1 MTDDEPD
8 RQPDHRFSRDVPASA
23 ISLRQ
28 PEDEDGVFDVRM
40 PIATTGEVRN
50 EGDDPLSRDE
60 LDGMARQIDDRAVP
74 VFLDH
79 GRSSVGGPKRYSA
92 VEKIGEWTE
101 ANVRERDADDTDEL
115 VATARVMDPE
125 TLPNLG
131 GLREAIGSIREQVKR
146 DFSLSASIGW
156 RDDDSAPGG
165 VDLMEASI
173 VGIGADPRTT
183 SNGGA
188 AVVARAAVEAGA
200 DPDRLVQ
207 AVREATEGDRGL
219 TSQQIE
225 LARSVLEQF
234 ESEQGDAALADF
246 DSWIFES
253 DDELSADESV
263 AARAVVDEYVRST
276 TPWQD
281 PISETLR
288 PWLSEQDQDSND
300 MTDESDESAD
310 DADDTTEQDGEPEE
324 THADAE
330 EFRERMLELQEQQME
345 TLEAIAERVTDEDDD
360 EDEDE
365 EDQAG
370 DDEEDED
377 DEDENAADD
386 ARDLESEIETLREE
400 LAEVRD
406 GGIGEGDVDTGDE
419 HDADA
424 DDETDEPDDKHAVT
438 NKYGIES

>member
-8 RQPDHRFSRDVPASA
+8 RQPDHRFSRDVPAEA

-79 GRSSVGGPKRYSA
+79 GRSAVGGPKRYSA

-115 VATARVMDPE
+115 VATARLMDPE

-183 SNGGA
+183 SDAA
-188 AVVARAAVEAGA
+188 AVALARAATVASEAD
-200 DPDRLVQ
+200 DP
-207 AVREATEGDRGL
+207 E
-219 TSQQIE
+219 
-225 LARSVLEQF
+225 
-234 ESEQGDAALADF
+234 
-246 DSWIFES
+246 
-253 DDELSADESV
+253 
-263 AARAVVDEYVRST
+263 AVVDRFREVT
-276 TPWQD
+276 HA
-281 PISETLR
+281 
-288 PWLSEQDQDSND
+288 
-300 MTDESDESAD
+300 MTDEPDESAD
-310 DADDTTEQDGEPEE
+310 DADDTTEQDEEPEE

-377 DEDENAADD
+377 DEDENAAEADD
-386 ARDLESEIETLREE
+386 GARDLESEIETLREE

-406 GGIGEGDVDTGDE
+406 GGIGEGDVDTGEEPDDE

-424 DDETDEPDDKHAVT
+424 ADETDDTDSKHELT
-438 NKYGIES
+438 NKYGITP

>member
-8 RQPDHRFSRDVPASA
+8 RQPDHRFSRDVPAEA

-79 GRSSVGGPKRYSA
+79 GRSAVGGPKRYSA

-115 VATARVMDPE
+115 VATARLMDPE

-183 SNGGA
+183 SGSDVA
-188 AVVARAAVEAGA
+188 EIVARSALATDLTPKELVAGFRAIMALERDGDPVDDEPEA
-200 DPDRLVQ
+200 
-207 AVREATEGDRGL
+207 
-219 TSQQIE
+219 
-225 LARSVLEQF
+225 LAR
-234 ESEQGDAALADF
+234 LADAVGG
-246 DSWIFES
+246 EQ
-253 DDELSADESV
+253 E
-263 AARAVVDEYVRST
+263 AAK
-276 TPWQD
+276 
-281 PISETLR
+281 
-288 PWLSEQDQDSND
+288 DQPNGHD
-300 MTDESDESAD
+300 MTDEPDESAD
-310 DADDTTEQDGEPEE
+310 DADDTTEQDEEPEE

-377 DEDENAADD
+377 DEDENAAEADDD